1 MDTFSRRHGFSP
13 PDAEI
18 TVRDDAPEELRGVL
32 VDLAY
37 ESGLIPGE
45 VRSVVCRTL
54 RRREDPSNWSP
65 FPNIDQEARGHLD
78 DCAWPEVYD
87 CAEALYGRLI
97 NQHVV
102 VSGKHVPA
110 ASHFEE
116 ELNKYLRQRGIGWQM
131 RSGRL
136 EVRGSEAFE
145 RSLANIRGEVE
156 ASGRTA
162 AANEIHEAISDLSRR
177 PQPDIT
183 GAIQHALAALECV
196 ARDVTGDPK
205 ATLGTILARH
215 PGLLP
220 PPLDQAIDKLWG
232 FASEQGRH
240 VREGRVP
247 TFEEAEIAVHVAAAA
262 ARYLSKKLQG
272 SQGAWP

>member
-1 MDTFSRRHGFSP
+1 MDTFSRRHGFTP

-37 ESGLIPGE
+37 ESGMIPGE

-54 RRREDPSNWSP
+54 RRREDPDNWSP
-65 FPNIDQEARGHLD
+65 FPNIDREVRGHLD
-78 DCAWPEVYD
+78 DCEWPEVYD

-97 NQHVV
+97 NQHVQIA
-102 VSGKHVPA
+102 GKHVTA
-110 ASHFEE
+110 VSHFEE
-116 ELNKYLRQRGIGWQM
+116 ELNKYMRRRGIGWQM
-131 RSGRL
+131 HSGRL

-145 RSLANIRGEVE
+145 RSLSNVREE
-156 ASGRTA
+156 LDTSGRTT

-196 ARDVTGDPK
+196 ARDVTADPK
-205 ATLGTILARH
+205 ATLGQILGRN

-220 PPLDQAIDKLWG
+220 APLDQAIEKLWG

-240 VREGRVP
+240 VREGRIP
-247 TFEEAEIAVHVAAAA
+247 TFEEAEVAVHVAAAA
-262 ARYLSKKLQG
+262 ARYLAKKL
-272 SQGAWP
+272 PRI